1 MEHFEKMGAFYLG
14 RPYDLAAGQAREGY
28 LLYDAK
34 DLTTHGVCVGMT
46 GSGKT
51 GLCIAFL
58 EEAAMDGI
66 PAIVID
72 PKGDMANLLLSFPDL
87 LPEDFRPWINED
99 DAVKKGLT
107 ADQFAAQQADF
118 WRKGLAG
125 WGQDGER
132 IRLMREKTDFAVYT
146 PGSTAGIPVS
156 VLQSFSAPPP
166 AVLDD
171 MDLLQEQVGGTTGSL
186 LSLIG
191 LEADPIRS
199 REHILIANLLMQVWQ
214 NGEDLDL
221 ARLIQL
227 IQKPPFSQIGVMN
240 LESFFPEKERFDL
253 ALQFNNLL
261 ASPGFA
267 SWMNGDPLDIDQ
279 ALYTPAGK
287 PKISIF
293 SIAHLSDSE
302 RMFFVSMLLNKV
314 VSWTRV
320 QSGTTS
326 LRAILYMDEIYG
338 YFPPIA
344 NPPSKA
350 PLLTLLKQAR
360 AYGLGVLLTSQNPV
374 DLDYKGLANTGTWF
388 IGRLQTERDKMRVL
402 EGLEGAAVTQGA
414 SFDRGKMEQ
423 TLAGLGNRV
432 FLMNNVHDDQP
443 TLFETRWCMSYL
455 RGPLTRSQIQKLHRS
470 SLGTGGHP
478 IVTQADAAA
487 HADVPAVNEAVPAA
501 KTAAH
506 AATPG
511 VMAAAPVVNA
521 MPAPSSAASS
531 RTATVGQS
539 AGSMPVLPADIRQM
553 FMPVRGSVGDP
564 ASIQYRPAV
573 LGYARISLRDTKKG
587 LSLDKDRISTTS
599 VTDAVIPVDWE
610 QAEDQQLDVNDL
622 ESSGIAGASYAELP
636 AAAMELKS
644 YTAWNRDFANW
655 IYRTTQITL
664 LQSPALKM
672 TAGPDETERDFRIRM
687 QQQARELRDI
697 ELEKLKRQYAVKIKS
712 LEEKIRRSEQ
722 AVEREKEQARQ
733 QTSQTAISF
742 GATLLSAFLG
752 KKKISAS
759 SVGRAT
765 TAMRGVSRTM
775 KEKGDINRSQDTVEA
790 YKEQLKE
797 LEETLRIDTD
807 ALSERFD
814 PMNQEL
820 AQTVL
825 QPAKKDIA
833 VRTFGLVWLPWR
845 DQATGYEP
853 AWK

>member
-14 RPYDLAAGQAREGY
+14 RPYDLAAGQAREGF
-28 LLYDAK
+28 LLYDVK

-99 DAVKKGLT
+99 DAVKKGMT
-107 ADQFAAQQADF
+107 ADQFAAQQAEF

-414 SFDRGKMEQ
+414 QFDRNKMEQ
-423 TLAGLGNRV
+423 TLAGLGSRV

-470 SLGTGGHP
+470 NLGIGGQT
-478 IVTQADAAA
+478 IVT
-487 HADVPAVNEAVPAA
+487 PAVNAVASSANAHAPASNAAASAVNAPARAANAIRTPSSVAA
-501 KTAAH
+501 KR
-506 AATPG
+506 AATI
-511 VMAAAPVVNA
+511 
-521 MPAPSSAASS
+521 
-531 RTATVGQS
+531 GQGD
-539 AGSMPVLPADIRQM
+539 GSMPVLPADIRQM

-564 ASIQYRPAV
+564 ASIQYRSAV
-573 LGYARISLRDTKKG
+573 LGYARISLRDAKKG
-587 LSLDKDRISTTS
+587 LSLDKDRIGTTPI
-599 VTDAVIPVDWE
+599 TDAVIPVDWE

-622 ESSGIAGASYAELP
+622 ESSGIAGARYVELP
-636 AAAMELKS
+636 TAAMELKS
-644 YTAWNRDFANW
+644 YTVWNRDFANW

-664 LQSPALKM
+664 LQSTALKM

-759 SVGRAT
+759 SVGKAT

-797 LEETLRIDTD
+797 LEATLRIDTD

-820 AQTVL
+820 VQTVL
-825 QPAKKDIA
+825 QPAKKDIV

-845 DQATGYEP
+845 DLATGSEP

>member
-360 AYGLGVLLTSQNPV
+360 AYGLGVLLTSQ
-374 DLDYKGLANTGTWF
+374 
-388 IGRLQTERDKMRVL
+388 IGRASCRERV
-402 EGLEGAAVTQGA
+402 
-414 SFDRGKMEQ
+414 
-423 TLAGLGNRV
+423 
-432 FLMNNVHDDQP
+432 
-443 TLFETRWCMSYL
+443 
-455 RGPLTRSQIQKLHRS
+455 
-470 SLGTGGHP
+470 
-478 IVTQADAAA
+478 
-487 HADVPAVNEAVPAA
+487 
-501 KTAAH
+501 
-506 AATPG
+506 
-511 VMAAAPVVNA
+511 
-521 MPAPSSAASS
+521 
-531 RTATVGQS
+531 
-539 AGSMPVLPADIRQM
+539 
-553 FMPVRGSVGDP
+553 
-564 ASIQYRPAV
+564 
-573 LGYARISLRDTKKG
+573 
-587 LSLDKDRISTTS
+587 
-599 VTDAVIPVDWE
+599 
-610 QAEDQQLDVNDL
+610 
-622 ESSGIAGASYAELP
+622 
-636 AAAMELKS
+636 
-644 YTAWNRDFANW
+644 
-655 IYRTTQITL
+655 
-664 LQSPALKM
+664 
-672 TAGPDETERDFRIRM
+672 
-687 QQQARELRDI
+687 
-697 ELEKLKRQYAVKIKS
+697 
-712 LEEKIRRSEQ
+712 
-722 AVEREKEQARQ
+722 
-733 QTSQTAISF
+733 
-742 GATLLSAFLG
+742 
-752 KKKISAS
+752 
-759 SVGRAT
+759 
-765 TAMRGVSRTM
+765 
-775 KEKGDINRSQDTVEA
+775 
-790 YKEQLKE
+790 
-797 LEETLRIDTD
+797 
-807 ALSERFD
+807 
-814 PMNQEL
+814 
-820 AQTVL
+820 
-825 QPAKKDIA
+825 
-833 VRTFGLVWLPWR
+833 
-845 DQATGYEP
+845 
-853 AWK
+853 